1 MDMPIKFPSDAEVI
15 AEEAARFR
23 ALSPAARLE
32 AIRGV
37 LEAGALMIERS
48 PHAQYLR
55 EHAEQQEKLFEKSFK
70 EFIARHAR

>member
-1 MDMPIKFPSDAEVI
+1 MNLPINFPNDAEVI

-23 ALSPAARLE
+23 ALSPAARIE

-48 PHAQYLR
+48 PNAEFVR
-55 EHAEQQEKLFEKSFK
+55 RHAEEQEKLFEMKYK